1 VYIPLGGNRGSTL
14 ATYRTLFITF
24 FISGIWHGA
33 NWTFMIWGALHGVGV
48 LITREL
54 ERSQVYR
61 ERVPKLLKQFGVFL
75 FVSFTWIF
83 FRADSLGDAGLIVR
97 RIFVSAWHDPQIPA
111 LMLLLM
117 AVIWLYEFLYE
128 SRVRAVLATGLVRV
142 GLAVAMLVFLCV
154 CSSGGGAFIYFQF

>member
-1 VYIPLGGNRGSTL
+1 L
-14 ATYRTLFITF
+14 
-24 FISGIWHGA
+24 
-33 NWTFMIWGALHGVGV
+33 GV

-83 FRADSLGDAGLIVR
+83 FRADSLGDAWLIIH
-97 RIFVSAWHDPQIPA
+97 RIFFSTWHDPQIPA

-117 AVIWLYEFLYE
+117 AVIWLYQFLYE
-128 SRVRAVLATGLVRV
+128 SKLRGLLAAGPVRV
-142 GLAVAMLVFLCV
+142 GLSAAMILYLCV
-154 CSSGGGAFIYFQF
+154 CASGGGAFIYFQF